1 MSDTLTAD
9 VVIIGAGIA
18 GTVTAYKLAQ
28 AGVKTL
34 ILEAGPRVDRAAALA
49 TFRSALIKIPES
61 PFPRTRHAPGPT
73 VITLKDYYVQDG
85 PELFKSSYLR
95 LVGGTTW
102 HWLGTAI
109 RLVPSDFRMKTL
121 YGVAVDWP
129 IDYDTLDPFYDAAEV
144 ELGVAGSGDLGSPRK
159 RGYPMSEIALTYS
172 DQVIARALAG
182 RYEVTVTAQ
191 ARNTRTY
198 DDRPPCCGAGNCI
211 PICPISARYDASV
224 HVKKAEQA
232 GVQIVDNAVVH
243 RIDVAADGKISQVR
257 FLRPDGSEHKA
268 IGKVYVLAA
277 HAMEGPKLL
286 LMSRTA
292 ALTAG
297 VANSSGQVGRNLM
310 DHPIQL
316 SWCLARDPL
325 SQHRGPLSTGGIDST
340 RRSTTRDRS
349 AAFRVEF
356 GNDGWRWPVGGP
368 DVIAQQLIAKG
379 LRGKEL
385 AEELQRQCTRQLRL
399 SSLMEQLPDP
409 DNRIVPDPT
418 QLDSFGLPRPK
429 VTYKVDPYT
438 RGGMA
443 TARTV
448 HDQIFEAL
456 GATFREHEM
465 EPQGA
470 GHVMGTYRMG
480 SDPKT
485 SVVNPDLRSH
495 DHLNLFMLG
504 SGVFPT
510 GGTANPTLTIVALAL
525 RSVDRIKA
533 TVASLP

>member
-18 GTVTAYKLAQ
+18 GTVTAHKLAT

-34 ILEAGPRVDRAAALA
+34 ILEAGPRVDRAQALA
-49 TFRSALIKIPES
+49 AFRSALIKIPES
-61 PFPRTRHAPGPT
+61 PFPRVQHAPGPT
-73 VITLKDYYVQDG
+73 VITLQDYYVQDG
-85 PELFKSSYLR
+85 PDLFKSSYLR

-102 HWLGTAI
+102 HWLGTTL
-109 RLVPSDFRMKTL
+109 RLLPSDFRMKTL
-121 YGVAVDWP
+121 FGVGVDWP
-129 IDYDTLDPFYDAAEV
+129 MDYDTLEPYYAAAEL
-144 ELGVAGSGDLGSPRK
+144 ELGVAGRGDLGSPRK
-159 RGYPMSEIALTYS
+159 GPYPMSEVPLTYS
-172 DQVIARALAG
+172 DQIIGKALAG
-182 RYEVTVTAQ
+182 AYEVTVTAQ
-191 ARNTRTY
+191 ARNTREY
-198 DDRPPCCGAGNCI
+198 DERPPCCGAGSCV
-211 PICPISARYDASV
+211 PICPINARYDAST
-224 HVKKAEQA
+224 HVKKAERA
-232 GVQIVDNAVVH
+232 GVQIVEDAVVH
-243 RIDVAADGKISQVR
+243 RIDVAADGKISKVR
-257 FLRPDGSEHKA
+257 FLRPDGSEHTA

-286 LMSRTA
+286 LMSKTG
-292 ALTAG
+292 ALPAG
-297 VANSSGQVGRNLM
+297 VANSSDQVGRNLM
-310 DHPIQL
+310 DHPVQL
-316 SWCLARDPL
+316 SWCMARDPL
-325 SQHRGPLSTGGIDST
+325 SQPRGPLSTGGIDST
-340 RRSTTRDRS
+340 RAAASRDRA

-368 DVIAQQLIAKG
+368 DVIAQQLVAKG
-379 LRGKEL
+379 LRGRQL
-385 AEELQRQCTRQLRL
+385 AQQIEQQCTRQLRL

-409 DNRIVPDPT
+409 DNRIVPDAAK
-418 QLDSFGLPRPK
+418 LDSFGLPRPRI
-429 VTYKVDPYT
+429 TYKVDPYT

-443 TARTV
+443 GARAI
-448 HDQIFEAL
+448 HDQIFSAL
-456 GATFREHEM
+456 GATFREHEL

-480 SDPKT
+480 ADAKT
-485 SVVNPDLRSH
+485 SVVNPDLRSY